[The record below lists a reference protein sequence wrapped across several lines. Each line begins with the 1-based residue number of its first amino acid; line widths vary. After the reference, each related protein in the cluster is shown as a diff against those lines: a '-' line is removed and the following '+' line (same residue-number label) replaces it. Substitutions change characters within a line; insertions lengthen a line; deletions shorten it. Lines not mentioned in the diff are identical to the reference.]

1 MIAGYMGR
9 ILFVDLSSGKIS
21 EDSPDQKFYQEFIG
35 GYGIGSRVIYS
46 QQQGG
51 VDPLGPDNT
60 IGFTTGPLTGVRG
73 LFSSRFTMV
82 GKSPL
87 TGGWGDAN
95 CGGYFG
101 PYLKFAGYDAVFF
114 KGISPS
120 PVYLFIKDSK
130 AELRDANYLWGK
142 DSHETEE
149 ILKSDLGKDIAIA
162 CIGPAGE
169 RLSLISC
176 VMHDI
181 GCAAGRSGLGAIM
194 GSKKLKAVVATG
206 TGEVPLPDKDRIKQ
220 VAQEFVAHLSGDY
233 YERFKTWGTCG
244 DNANAALNG
253 DSPVKN
259 WAGVGIT
266 DFPNADMIGGDAVI
280 ALQERKHGCL
290 WCPVRCKG
298 IMKAGTSYQYEAGGH
313 KPEYETSGAF
323 GMLLLN
329 NHLESIIKA
338 NDICNRYGLDTISA
352 GTAIAFAIECFQNG
366 IITYA
371 DTGGIELDWGKHEAI
386 VAMTESLAKREGFG
400 NILADGVKRASE
412 VIGNG
417 SEQYA
422 IHAGGQ
428 ELAMHD
434 PKFMSIF
441 APSYE
446 CDATPGR
453 HTSGA
458 ADPTYAKISQVM
470 NASGMCLLQWTAA
483 QFGFLDTLVAAAT
496 GWDFGMPQILEAGE
510 RISDMR
516 QAFTVRERMNPDDF
530 RISSGRVIG
539 NPPLT
544 EGPTANVT
552 VDADD
557 FRSGFFKGMEWDL
570 ETGKP
575 GKERLEALGLADVA
589 IDLWP

>member
-9 ILFVDLSSGKIS
+9 ILFVDLSSGEIR
-21 EDSPDQKFYQEFIG
+21 EETPDEKFYQDFIG
-35 GYGIGSRVIYS
+35 GYGLGSRILYS
-46 QQQGG
+46 RQQGG
-51 VDPLGPDNT
+51 VDPLGPENT

-73 LFSSRFTMV
+73 LFSSRFTV
-82 GKSPL
+82 VSKSPL

-101 PYLKFAGYDAVFF
+101 PYVKFSGYDAVFF
-114 KGISPS
+114 NGISPT
-120 PVYLFIKDSK
+120 PVYLFIKDGK
-130 AELRDANYLWGK
+130 AALRDAGQLWGK
-142 DSHETEE
+142 DSRQTEE
-149 ILKSDLGKDIAIA
+149 MLKSDLGKDIAVA

-169 RLSLISC
+169 KLSLISC

-181 GCAAGRSGLGAIM
+181 GCAAGRSGLGAVM
-194 GSKKLKAVVATG
+194 GSKKLKAVVVTG
-206 TGEVPLPDKDRIKQ
+206 TSEVPVPDRDQITQ
-220 VAQEFVAHLSGDY
+220 VSQEFVAHLSGDY
-233 YERFKTWGTCG
+233 YERFKKWGTCG
-244 DNANAALNG
+244 DNANAAANG

-259 WAGVGIT
+259 WAGVGVV
-266 DFPNADMIGGDAVI
+266 DFPDAQAIGGDAVI

-329 NHLESIIKA
+329 NHLESLIKA

-352 GTAIAFAIECFQNG
+352 GAAIAFAIECYENG
-366 IITYA
+366 IITKS
-371 DTGGIELDWGKHEAI
+371 DTDGIELAWGKNETI
-386 VAMTESLAKREGFG
+386 VSMTESLAKREGFG
-400 NILADGVKRASE
+400 DVLADGVKRASE
-412 VIGNG
+412 RIGG
-417 SEQYA
+417 GADKYA

-428 ELAMHD
+428 ELPMHD
-434 PKFMSIF
+434 PKFMPLF

-458 ADPTYAKISQVM
+458 ADPTYAKMNQVM

-483 QFGFLDTLVAAAT
+483 QFGFLDKLVAAAT

-510 RISDMR
+510 RISNMR
-516 QAFTVRERMNPDDF
+516 QAFTVREGLKPDDF
-530 RISSGRVIG
+530 KVSVGRVMG

-552 VDADD
+552 VDAEDL
-557 FRSGFFKGMEWDL
+557 RSAFFKGMDWDL
-570 ETGKP
+570 ETGRP
-575 GKERLEALGLADVA
+575 NKERLEALGLTDVA
-589 IDLWP
+589 ADLWP